1 MDIAHS
7 PFFPIFLRLRG
18 QNVLLLGGGEV
29 ALRKIRLL
37 LPTGANILI
46 IAQRLHP
53 ELESL
58 LGAGR
63 LTHLAADFAEQ
74 HLHGCRLLIAAT
86 DDPALNRA
94 VAAAADAR
102 GIPVNVVDD
111 PGPSSFIMPSIVSR
125 PPLQV
130 AISTGGN
137 APVLARRLREQLES
151 LLPSN
156 YGRVAGFMGRMRQI
170 IKQRRPVLARRA
182 TWEAFLDGAGVE
194 RVLAGDESGAEREL
208 EHILD
213 DGTLR
218 GEVYL
223 VGAGPGD
230 PDLLTFRALRLM
242 QQADV
247 VLYDRLVSPAIMNL
261 VRRDAERMFVGKQRN
276 RHTVPQDEIN
286 QELVRLAQ
294 AGKRVLR
301 LKGGDPF
308 IFGRGGEEIES
319 LAEQGIPFQVVPGVT
334 AASGCAAYAGIPLTH
349 RDYAQACVFVT
360 GHARADH
367 TLTLNWDMLTRRGQT
382 VVIYMG
388 LATLPHLCAQLIA
401 HGLPHDW
408 PAALVEEGTSP
419 SQRVITGTLEN
430 LPAQVS
436 AVGVSGASLV
446 IVGEVVKL
454 RERLQWFGA
463 RQEFPK

>member
-1 MDIAHS
+1 MDTPQT
-7 PFFPIFLRLRG
+7 PFFPIFLRLHE
-18 QNVLLLGGGEV
+18 QLVLLVGGGEV
-29 ALRKIRLL
+29 AARKVRLL
-37 LPTGANILI
+37 LPTGARIRI
-46 IAQRLHP
+46 VAHDLHP

-58 LGAGR
+58 LEAGR
-63 LTHLAADFAEQ
+63 LVHLAADFTER
-74 HLHGCRLLIAAT
+74 HLDGCRLAIAAT
-86 DDPALNRA
+86 NDPDLNRI
-94 VAAAADAR
+94 VASVADAR
-102 GIPVNVVDD
+102 GILVNVVDD
-111 PGPSSFIMPSIVSR
+111 PGPSSFITPSIVNR

-130 AISTGGN
+130 AISTGGT
-137 APVLARRLREQLES
+137 APVLARRLREQLEG

-156 YGRVAGFMGRMRQI
+156 YGRLAGFMGRMRQF
-170 IKQRRPVLARRA
+170 IKQRLPAPTRRA
-182 TWEAFLDGAGVE
+182 AWEAFLDGAGAE
-194 RVLAGDESGAEREL
+194 RLLAGDEPGAEREL
-208 EHILD
+208 VHILD
-213 DGTLR
+213 DGAAH

-247 VLYDRLVSPAIMNL
+247 VLYDRLVSPAILDL

-276 RHTVPQDEIN
+276 RHTVPQEEIN

-308 IFGRGGEEIES
+308 IFGRGGEEIET
-319 LAEQGIPFQVVPGVT
+319 LAQQGIPFQVVPGVT

-360 GHARADH
+360 GHARADG
-367 TLTLNWDMLTRRGQT
+367 TLSLNWDMLAKPGQT

-401 HGLPHDW
+401 HGLPRNW

-419 SQRVITGTLEN
+419 AQRVITGTIED
-430 LPAQVS
+430 LPAKVS
-436 AVGVSGASLV
+436 AAGISGASLV
-446 IVGEVVKL
+446 IVGEVVNL

-463 RQEFPK
+463 RQKLTD